1 MKDLE
6 KINENIS
13 EINSEIDR
21 LLNEQVVTGMEWLA
35 KFLVDKL
42 QDKSGEIVNLY
53 DKFGNIYKQIEKNP
67 MSVLDDIDG
76 EDINIEDLPMKN
88 EYDPEMSDLMKKME
102 DAIKKSKRNLE
113 VGSGSI
119 KGSDEEDPIYKKS
132 NKKIYEKITINFR
145 GVNEL
150 SVTIGGGQELKQRL
164 SGVIDFDIATIK
176 ETSLGYIMNL
186 KNKNFNR
193 DINLLL
199 YARHLNDKPQTNK
212 IQLVY
217 KNGRFVG
224 APYRVTFEILS
235 IK

>member
-6 KINENIS
+6 QINESIT

-21 LLNEQVVTGMEWLA
+21 LLSEQYVSGVEWLA

-42 QDKSGEIVNLY
+42 ESKADDVVNIY
-53 DKFGNIYKQIEKNP
+53 DKYGNIYKELKKNP
-67 MSVLDDIDG
+67 MSVLDDID
-76 EDINIEDLPMKN
+76 DKLDIEDLPLKK

-102 DAIKKSKRNLE
+102 DAVKKSKQNLE
-113 VGSGSI
+113 FSSGEI
-119 KGSDEEDPIYKKS
+119 KDSNEDDPIYKKS
-132 NKKIYEKITINFR
+132 NRNIYDKVSINFR

-164 SGVIDFDIATIK
+164 SGVVDFDIITIK
-176 ETSLGYIMNL
+176 ETNLGYIMNL
-186 KNKNFNR
+186 KNRNFNR
-193 DINLLL
+193 DVNLLL
-199 YARHLNDKPQTNK
+199 YAKTLKDKPQTNK

-217 KNGRFVG
+217 NNGKFVG

-235 IK
+235 II